1 MGDVV
6 NLNHDRKRRE
16 REHAGKRG
24 AETRARTGRT
34 KGEREVAR
42 NEAERYER
50 ELDGKRIE
58 RAPGEDTPA

>member
-6 NLNHDRKRRE
+6 NLNHYRKRRK
-16 REHAGKRG
+16 RAHAGKRG

-34 KGEREVAR
+34 KDEREVTR
-42 NEAERYER
+42 NDAERRER